1 MSLAAC
7 ELGLVGLGVMGRN
20 LVLNFTDHG
29 FKVAVYNRTPDKTQ
43 KFIAGVGSGRDIQ
56 PTSSLPELLDALRSP
71 RTILIMVAA
80 GAPVDEVLLAL
91 TPLLDPGDLVID
103 GGNSHFA
110 DTERR
115 AQTLSAA
122 GLLFLGLGVSGGE
135 LGAHYG
141 PSLMPGGSREGYDRL
156 EPLLTAAAARVN
168 GEPCVAYLGPG
179 AAGHFVKM
187 VHNGIEYALE
197 QLLAEGYDLLSRGL
211 GLSFDELADV
221 FTAYNRG
228 LLKSYLV
235 EITSHILKRRDDDT
249 GRPLVAL
256 IRDVA
261 AQKGTG
267 IWTSKAA
274 LDLEMPLPT
283 IDVAV
288 AWRHLSGLK
297 EEREAAAGILPGPGP
312 FSPGPGGWLGFIDKL
327 ENALWAAFMTTFAQG
342 LALLRRASEVYHYNL
357 DLATVTRIWRG
368 GCIIRAALLEDILAA
383 CQARPDLPNF
393 LLEPNL
399 GRKVSDRQG
408 DWREVVRAAVD
419 WGLPAP
425 AFMASLAYLDGY
437 RSRRLPA
444 NLIQAQRDYFGAHT
458 YERVDREGTFH
469 TEWLPG

>member
-1 MSLAAC
+1 M
-7 ELGLVGLGVMGRN
+7 
-20 LVLNFTDHG
+20 
-29 FKVAVYNRTPDKTQ
+29 
-43 KFIAGVGSGRDIQ
+43 
-56 PTSSLPELLDALRSP
+56 
-71 RTILIMVAA
+71 
-80 GAPVDEVLLAL
+80 
-91 TPLLDPGDLVID
+91 
-103 GGNSHFA
+103 
-110 DTERR
+110 
-115 AQTLSAA
+115 
-122 GLLFLGLGVSGGE
+122 
-135 LGAHYG
+135 
-141 PSLMPGGSREGYDRL
+141 
-156 EPLLTAAAARVN
+156 
-168 GEPCVAYLGPG
+168 
-179 AAGHFVKM
+179 
-187 VHNGIEYALE
+187 
-197 QLLAEGYDLLSRGL
+197 
-211 GLSFDELADV
+211 
-221 FTAYNRG
+221 
-228 LLKSYLV
+228 
-235 EITSHILKRRDDDT
+235 
-249 GRPLVAL
+249 
-256 IRDVA
+256 
-261 AQKGTG
+261 
-267 IWTSKAA
+267 
-274 LDLEMPLPT
+274 
-283 IDVAV
+283 

-368 GCIIRAALLEDILAA
+368 GCIIRAALLEDIPAA

-408 DWREVVRAAVD
+408 DWREVVKAAVD